1 MSPSDVARS
10 ADGGR
15 RGENDRPAWDALA
28 DVLNMVGAAETL
40 ATLGSLLAFD
50 AVQWHSSIDRVPE
63 MERAIVAL
71 ARTYAPARPS
81 DEESRAPF

>member
-1 MSPSDVARS
+1 MSPIDVAHS
-10 ADGGR
+10 AEGGR

-28 DVLNMVGAAETL
+28 AILNTIGAAETL

-50 AVQWHSSIDRVPE
+50 AVQWCSSIDRVPE
-63 MERAIVAL
+63 IERAIIAL